1 MATQVTRRKGV
12 RLWPWAVAFTCL
24 ILLGAGLHL
33 RGGLLAGDGRD
44 VAAEFLGVPGE
55 ELAAQ
60 RGRSGLG
67 FKLQQPETHGLL
79 SLLVLVDRQQ
89 QYVSLCSWDYQQ
101 PSRERMTEAE
111 AKAAGVA
118 FLRVKSPFYRE
129 DRPVGMLIQGSSQ
142 GPRYVISQDAP
153 DGEVDYLIRVEMDG
167 SSRPLVYA
175 VVEWPREPDAASPVK
190 LTEEQALAIV
200 REAIA
205 RKPDLVLEKVWVV
218 RLGTR
223 TFFAPEG
230 QPVYVVRM
238 DVRRRTAPGSP
249 VSSWPESFDWGVHA
263 TTGELC
269 TEMKLLPP
277 PPPLPKGAPNTE

>member
-55 ELAAQ
+55 ELTSQ
-60 RGRSGLG
+60 RGRSGPS
-67 FKLQQPETHGLL
+67 FKLQQPQAHGLL
-79 SLLVLVDRQQ
+79 AVFVLVDKQQ

-101 PSRERMTEAE
+101 SSSERMTEAE

-118 FLRVKSPFYRE
+118 FLRAKSPFYRD
-129 DRPVGMLIQGSSQ
+129 DRPVEVLIQGSPQ
-142 GPRYVISQDAP
+142 APRYVISQDTP
-153 DGEVDYLIRVEMDG
+153 DGQVNHLIRVEMDG
-167 SSRPLVYA
+167 SGRPLAYA
-175 VVEWPREPDAASPVK
+175 VVGWPREPDAASPTK

-218 RLGTR
+218 HLGTR
-223 TFFAPEG
+223 TFFAAEG

-249 VSSWPESFDWGVHA
+249 VPSWPESFDWGVHA
-263 TTGELC
+263 TTGELF

>member
-1 MATQVTRRKGV
+1 MATQVTRRNGV
-12 RLWPWAVAFTCL
+12 RLWPCAVAVTCL

-33 RGGLLAGDGRD
+33 RGGLLAGEGRD

-55 ELAAQ
+55 QLTAQ
-60 RGRSGLG
+60 RGRSGLS
-67 FKLQQPETHGLL
+67 FKLQQPEAHGLL
-79 SLLVLVDRQQ
+79 SLFVLVDKQG

-111 AKAAGVA
+111 AKAAGIA
-118 FLRVKSPFYRE
+118 FLRAKSPFYRE
-129 DRPVGMLIQGSSQ
+129 DKPVELLIQGSPQ
-142 GPRYVISQDAP
+142 APRYVISQDTP
-153 DGEVDYLIRVEMDG
+153 GSQVNYLIRVEMDG
-167 SSRPLVYA
+167 SSRPLAYGVA
-175 VVEWPREPDAASPVK
+175 EWPREPDAASPTK
-190 LTEEQALAIV
+190 LTEGQALAIV
-200 REAIA
+200 EEAVA
-205 RKPDLVLEKVWVV
+205 SKPDLILDKAWVV

-249 VSSWPESFDWGVHA
+249 VPSWPESFDWGVHA
-263 TTGELC
+263 TTGELF